1 MKPMTVMRRPWTR
14 VSVALA
20 ASSLL
25 AGPALLGAAESGDEH
40 AGHDMHAGHQMD
52 TGRDEM
58 GRRLFGQSHQMT
70 PEMYKEL
77 REKVQIYQGYT
88 DAQIDLSMQQM
99 GPEYQWYI
107 SGAGVQGEQGVLV
120 LSHGFREQGDI
131 AFKKQIEPF
140 ANIFP
145 TSMAIGMAMMMS
157 DHVQLALDDLEA
169 AGAKT
174 VVVIPIL
181 ATRYNELMRQWEYIF
196 GLRDEAEF
204 VTVPQVKTKL
214 KVVMA
219 SPPEDDPLIGEILI
233 DWANELSSDPS
244 KETVIVAAHGATSD
258 ADNAKELKIL
268 DNLARMVQED
278 GGFAEVVGITL
289 QDDAPAEVRDAN
301 VAKLRKVAETA
312 KAQGREV
319 LVVTN
324 LIGTRTIQPKLRKD
338 LKGLDYKFNAKG
350 ITQHDNFEEWMGE
363 TIREALD
370 NTGRAAAR

>member
-1 MKPMTVMRRPWTR
+1 MKPLTVLRRPSPG
-14 VSVALA
+14 VAVALA

-58 GRRLFGQSHQMT
+58 GRRLFGQQHQMT
-70 PEMYKEL
+70 PEMYTEL
-77 REKVQIYQGYT
+77 REKIEMYQGYS

-107 SGAGVQGEQGVLV
+107 SGAGVKGEQGVLV

-140 ANIFP
+140 AQIFP
-145 TSMAIGMAMMMS
+145 TAMAIGMAMMMS
-157 DHVQLALDDLEA
+157 DHVQLALNDLEA

-174 VVVIPIL
+174 VVVVPVL

-196 GLRDEAEF
+196 GLRDEASF
-204 VTVPQVKTKL
+204 VSVPQVKTDL
-214 KVVMA
+214 KVIMVN
-219 SPPEDDPLIGEILI
+219 PPEDDPLIGEILV
-233 DWANELSSDPS
+233 DWANELSSDPA
-244 KETVIVAAHGATSD
+244 KETVIVAAHGATSK
-258 ADNAKELKIL
+258 ADNVKELKIL
-268 DNLARMVQED
+268 DNLARIVQED

-289 QDDAPAEVRDAN
+289 QDDAAAEVREAN
-301 VAKLRKVAETA
+301 VAKLRQVVEKASAE
-312 KAQGREV
+312 GRQV

-350 ITQHDNFEEWMGE
+350 ITQHDNFDEWMGE
-363 TIREALD
+363 TIREALED
-370 NTGRAAAR
+370 TARAASR